1 MSIAKGR
8 GYLNHNDRS
17 IDRVSEKSWD
27 PESSRKNVICRNIPI
42 QDAYNQIFGKA
53 LSEYNQRQIDVNH
66 PERQIKN
73 YYDHIS
79 RSKQEKP
86 FYEFVVAFGNMN
98 DKDTEIYPVL
108 QRCLDEYITN
118 FDERNPN
125 FKVFQK
131 IVHLDEKGIDHAH
144 LDFIPV
150 STHNKRGLSVKNS
163 FRGALKEMGY
173 TGKTAFL
180 DWRQSEE
187 KYMAEILERH
197 GLEFERGSGRDEHLN
212 VRQYQAEAREI
223 NRLAQQKL
231 KNMELPSIPEPEIKT
246 NPITKSESVKLS
258 KAEFDKI
265 KQVIDYQQT
274 QITSLEAQKS
284 DLSAKLKNVELKL
297 DTARKKPYMRENETL
312 TQELKKESDFSG
324 KLTKKYEKLGNECVE
339 LRKSCNKLKKE
350 VSNLHQE
357 NNDLKKE
364 NSSQFRKIKELE
376 RKISDISLD
385 FHYKLTRAYVSI
397 KTIVQAVG
405 MLKYDKDE
413 GYGIENITDKQERL
427 IDGVSEYGSALA
439 KENEYPELAKQM
451 DKKVGIDESIESFVK
466 LPEPE
471 RTRESR
477 SSRDWDMEL

>member
-27 PESSRKNVICRNIPI
+27 PESSRKNVICRNIHI

-212 VRQYQAEAREI
+212 VHQYQAEAREI

-297 DTARKKPYMRENETL
+297 DKARKKPYMRENETL
-312 TQELKKESDFSG
+312 TQELKKESDFSE